1 MTEENND
8 ALAPLVIKR
17 PGTKRKER
25 DANRSWIDRTF
36 SILEP
41 GCIRGSIF
49 TLCSST
55 IGAGVLSLPYAV
67 WDCGL
72 LLGLLLLIL
81 GGIVFGLYYMVLVIS
96 SERTR
101 IYSYVGMME
110 SLYGSCWKH
119 FTELSVIVYSFGL
132 LTAVQAILA
141 EFSMQMFFHLHL
153 VTDPSDVHTREII
166 LLLAN
171 LFILLPVCM
180 KPELASL
187 RYLSLVSVGSIGFLA
202 LVIFLQTPFYINE
215 NATFLTDI
223 KWVEVG
229 LPVVD
234 TAALIFFAYD
244 ATINVPI
251 IYTELQRRSHSR
263 IRKVVVRS
271 MTLLIIFFTMV
282 GVFGYMSYVKDTP
295 ELVVQR
301 PALPGWEDRDYPM
314 YAAVV
319 FITLAIVVE
328 VPTTMNPLRLS
339 IQQLAGGTTFVYQPT
354 IYYGATVLLLALS
367 AALAIVIPSVIFYFK
382 VLGGI
387 CSVFNGF
394 VFPSTFHTA
403 MIYWKTNTKIWKS
416 ALLTTLTL
424 ILAAFGFCC
433 VGQMIAI

>member
-1 MTEENND
+1 MSASTE
-8 ALAPLVIKR
+8 ALEPLVIKR
-17 PGTKRKER
+17 PGTKKREV
-25 DANRSWIDRTF
+25 DANRTWTDRTF

-41 GCIRGSIF
+41 GCVRGSIF

-72 LLGLLLLIL
+72 LLGFLLLIL
-81 GGIVFGLYYMVLVIS
+81 GGLVFGLYYMVLIIS

-101 IYSYVGMME
+101 IYSYVGLME

-119 FTELSVIVYSFGL
+119 FTEVSVIIYSFGL

-141 EFSMQMFFHLHL
+141 EFSMQLFFHLQM
-153 VTDPSDVHTREII
+153 VDDTADVHTRMLI

-171 LFILLPVCM
+171 AFLLLPACL

-187 RYLSLVSVGSIGFLA
+187 RYLSLISVGSIGFLA
-202 LVIFLQTPFYINE
+202 LVIFLQAPFYISQNK
-215 NATFLTDI
+215 TFWEDI

-251 IYTELQRRSHSR
+251 IYTELQRRSHNR

-271 MTLLIIFFTMV
+271 MTLLIVFFSMV
-282 GVFGYMSYVKDTP
+282 GVFGYLSYVKNTP
-295 ELVVQR
+295 ELVVGR
-301 PALPGWEDRDYPM
+301 EALPGWEGRDYAM
-314 YAAVV
+314 YVAVAFV
-319 FITLAIVVE
+319 TLAVVVE

-354 IYYGATVLLLALS
+354 IYYGATVLLLFMS
-367 AALAIVIPSVIFYFK
+367 AGLAILIPSVIFYFK

-387 CSVFNGF
+387 FSVFNGF
-394 VFPSTFHTA
+394 VFPSKHHIA
-403 MIYWKTNTKIWKS
+403 MIYWKTNTKVWKS
-416 ALLTTLTL
+416 TLLTLLTL
-424 ILAAFGFCC
+424 VLAAFGFCC
-433 VGQMIAI
+433 VGLMITK